1 MAVVP
6 LSDLWVE
13 ANFKEPQLAHLRIG
27 QSATLIAD
35 VYGGKVEYHGKV
47 VGLGAGTGAAFALL
61 PPQNASGNWIKIV
74 QRVPVRVALD
84 ADELASHPLQVG
96 LSMQVEVDTHDRGGQ
111 RLPRTAHAG
120 SGYHTEVF
128 STIDAVAEARVK
140 EIIAANEGGKA
151 HPARSLPPPAT
162 PHKAL
167 EGRIATRAAN
177 S

>member
-1 MAVVP
+1 
-6 LSDLWVE
+6 
-13 ANFKEPQLAHLRIG
+13 PQLAHLRIG

-120 SGYHTEVF
+120 SGYHT
-128 STIDAVAEARVK
+128 
-140 EIIAANEGGKA
+140 
-151 HPARSLPPPAT
+151 
-162 PHKAL
+162 
-167 EGRIATRAAN
+167 
-177 S
+177 